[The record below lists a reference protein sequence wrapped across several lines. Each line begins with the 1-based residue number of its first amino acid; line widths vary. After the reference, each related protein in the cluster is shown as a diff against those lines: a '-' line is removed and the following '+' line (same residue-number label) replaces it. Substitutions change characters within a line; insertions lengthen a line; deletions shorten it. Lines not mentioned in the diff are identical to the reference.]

1 MMLKLYSKNNPPERI
16 DQIVRV
22 LNDGG
27 VIIYPT
33 GTTYALGCHA
43 LKERAVERICR
54 IRQIDPSAHPLSVIC
69 YDLSAISEYAFIST
83 PVFKLMKRNLP
94 GPFTFVLKG
103 KNRLP
108 KIFRTRKSGEIGI
121 RMPDSPIV
129 RDLLEA
135 LDAPLMTASL
145 PVQTGDDDVAYFTDP
160 ELINDTWGTQV
171 DLVID
176 GGMGVMGTSTV
187 VNCSSDADEVEIL
200 RQGDGVLV

>member
-1 MMLKLYSKNNPPERI
+1 MLRLYTKNNPPDRI
-16 DQIVRV
+16 ARIVQV

-54 IRQIDPSAHPLSVIC
+54 IKRIDAGEHPLSVIC

-94 GPFTFVLKG
+94 GPFTFILKG

-108 KIFRTRKSGEIGI
+108 KIFRSRKTGEIGI

-129 RDLLEA
+129 RDILEA

-145 PVQTGDDDVAYFTDP
+145 PLADEAESEYLTNP
-160 ELINDTWGTQV
+160 ELIDEAFGSQV

-176 GGMGVMGTSTV
+176 GGEGALGETTI
-187 VNCSSDADEVEIL
+187 VNCCDDADEPEVV
-200 RQGDGVLV
+200 RQGDGWLQ

>member
-1 MMLKLYSKNNPPERI
+1 MLKLYTKNNPPERLAE
-16 DQIVRV
+16 IVRM

-54 IRQIDPSAHPLSVIC
+54 IRQISPSSHPLSVIC
-69 YDLSAISEYAFIST
+69 YDMSAISDYAFIST

-94 GPFTFVLKG
+94 GPFTFILKG
-103 KNRLP
+103 KNKLP
-108 KIFRTRKSGEIGI
+108 KIFRSRKTGEIGI

-129 RDLLEA
+129 RELLEN
-135 LDAPLMTASL
+135 LGAPLMTASL
-145 PVQTGDDDVAYFTDP
+145 PELHPGEPEYQTDP
-160 ELINDTWGTQV
+160 ELIEEEFAAQV

-176 GGMGVMGTSTV
+176 GGEGTLGQSTV
-187 VNCSSDADEVEIL
+187 VDCTADDEGEIV
-200 RQGDGVLV
+200 RQGDGILQ

>member
-1 MMLKLYSKNNPPERI
+1 MLKLYSKNNPPERL
-16 DQIVRV
+16 DEIVRV

-54 IRQIDPSAHPLSVIC
+54 IRQIEPSSHPLSVIC
-69 YDLSAISEYAFIST
+69 YDMSAISDYAFIST

-103 KNRLP
+103 KNKLP
-108 KIFRTRKSGEIGI
+108 KIFRSRKTGEIGI

-129 RDLLEA
+129 RELLEH
-135 LDAPLMTASL
+135 LGAPLMTASL
-145 PVQTGDDDVAYFTDP
+145 PELHPGETEYFTDP
-160 ELINDTWGTQV
+160 ELIEEDFSSQV
-171 DLVID
+171 DLIVD
-176 GGMGVMGTSTV
+176 GGTGTLGQSTV
-187 VNCSSDADEVEIL
+187 VDCTEDDEGVVL
-200 RQGDGVLV
+200 RQGDGILQ

>member
-1 MMLKLYSKNNPPERI
+1 MLKLYTKNNPPERLAE
-16 DQIVRV
+16 IVRI

-54 IRQIDPSAHPLSVIC
+54 IRQISPSSHPLSVIC
-69 YDLSAISEYAFIST
+69 YDMSAISDYAFIST

-94 GPFTFVLKG
+94 GPFTFILKG
-103 KNRLP
+103 KNKLP
-108 KIFRTRKSGEIGI
+108 KIFRSRKTGEIGI

-129 RDLLEA
+129 RELLEN
-135 LDAPLMTASL
+135 LGAPLMTASL
-145 PVQTGDDDVAYFTDP
+145 PELHPGEPEYQTDP
-160 ELINDTWGTQV
+160 ELIEEEFATQV

-176 GGMGVMGTSTV
+176 GGEGTLGQSTV
-187 VNCSSDADEVEIL
+187 VDCTVDDEGEIV
-200 RQGDGVLV
+200 RQGDGILQ

>member
-1 MMLKLYSKNNPPERI
+1 MLKLYTKNNPPERI
-16 DQIVRV
+16 AEIVRI

-54 IRQIDPSAHPLSVIC
+54 IRQISPSFHPLSVIC
-69 YDLSAISEYAFIST
+69 YDMSAISDYAFIST

-94 GPFTFVLKG
+94 GPFTFILKG
-103 KNRLP
+103 KNKLP
-108 KIFRTRKSGEIGI
+108 KIFRSRKTGEIGI

-129 RDLLEA
+129 RELLEN
-135 LDAPLMTASL
+135 LGAPLMTASL
-145 PVQTGDDDVAYFTDP
+145 PELHPGEPEYQTDP
-160 ELINDTWGTQV
+160 ELIEEEFGSQV

-176 GGMGVMGTSTV
+176 GGEGTLGQSTV
-187 VNCSSDADEVEIL
+187 VDCTTDDDGVIL
-200 RQGDGVLV
+200 RHGDGILQ

>member
-1 MMLKLYSKNNPPERI
+1 MLRLYTKNNPPERI
-16 DQIVRV
+16 ARIVQV

-54 IRQIDPSAHPLSVIC
+54 IRNIDAAEHPLSVIC

-94 GPFTFVLKG
+94 GPFTFILKG

-108 KIFRTRKSGEIGI
+108 KIFRTRKTGEIGI

-129 RDLLEA
+129 RDILEA

-145 PVQTGDDDVAYFTDP
+145 PVVEEGADEYATNP
-160 ELINDTWGTQV
+160 ELIEETFGSQV
-171 DLVID
+171 DLVVD
-176 GGMGVMGTSTV
+176 GGEGTLGTSTI
-187 VNCSSDADEVEIL
+187 VNCCDDTDEPEVV
-200 RQGDGVLV
+200 RQGDGWLQ

>member
-1 MMLKLYSKNNPPERI
+1 MLKLYSRNNPPERI

-54 IRQIDPSAHPLSVIC
+54 IRQIDPSQHPLSVIC
-69 YDLSAISEYAFIST
+69 YDLSAISEYAFIANPT
-83 PVFKLMKRNLP
+83 FKLMKRNLP
-94 GPFTFVLKG
+94 GPFTFILRG

-121 RMPDSPIV
+121 RMPDSLIV
-129 RDLLEA
+129 RDILEA

-145 PVQTGDDDVAYFTDP
+145 PLPEEGATEYMTNP
-160 ELINDTWGTQV
+160 ELIDETFGPQV

-176 GGMGVMGTSTV
+176 GGEGSLGSSTV
-187 VNCSSDADEVEIL
+187 VDCSDEAGEPLVV
-200 RQGDGVLV
+200 RQGDGILQ

>member
-1 MMLKLYSKNNPPERI
+1 MLKLYTKNNPPERLAE
-16 DQIVRV
+16 IVRM

-54 IRQIDPSAHPLSVIC
+54 IRQISPSSHPLSVIC
-69 YDLSAISEYAFIST
+69 YDMSAISDYAFIST

-94 GPFTFVLKG
+94 GPFTFILKG
-103 KNRLP
+103 KNKLP
-108 KIFRTRKSGEIGI
+108 KIFRSRKTGEIGI

-129 RDLLEA
+129 RELLEN
-135 LDAPLMTASL
+135 LGAPLMTASL
-145 PVQTGDDDVAYFTDP
+145 PELHPGEPEYQTDP
-160 ELINDTWGTQV
+160 ELIEEEFASQV

-176 GGMGVMGTSTV
+176 GGEGTLGQSTV
-187 VNCSSDADEVEIL
+187 VDCTADDEGEIV
-200 RQGDGVLV
+200 RQGDGILQ